1 MEEEKDSCSAARACT
16 FKYSLWNDLRC
27 RNSLHAKEEEDS
39 WQGGGGLMLCRLN
52 AWNGSRCRTPLLKLE
67 EEEQEQEQEQEGSFF
82 KAKAMNEVDA
92 GRRRCFYSWRGRE
105 RERESETR

>member
-67 EEEQEQEQEQEGSFF
+67 EEEEEQEQEEEGSCSSSFE
-82 KAKAMNEVDA
+82 KGGGA
-92 GRRRCFYSWRGRE
+92 GRKFFQSKSDE
-105 RERESETR
+105 